1 MLYVSLGTQAR
12 LSDTQMEDTA
22 WGLELVED
30 PFIWVMK
37 SRTWSTPVEWEERVK
52 GRGFLSHCGW
62 NSVLESLSMLAWPLG
77 AVQPFNGKVV
87 ERLGARMRILEVVG
101 EGTGIVGTEI
111 ICDRVKEMMEGK
123 EGRKTRERGMELK
136 RMTREAMKKGE
147 SSDRNLDEL
156 IECLARGKDRH
167 VK

>member
-1 MLYVSLGTQAR
+1 MNSFEEVEN
-12 LSDTQMEDTA
+12 EDIPA
-22 WGLELVED
+22 
-30 PFIWVMK
+30 
-37 SRTWSTPVEWEERVK
+37 
-52 GRGFLSHCGW
+52 
-62 NSVLESLSMLAWPLG
+62 LESFSG
-77 AVQPFNGKVV
+77 NEF
-87 ERLGARMRILEVVG
+87 LEVVG